1 MNVLFEQ
8 FPDTVEVDG
17 IEYPVVT
24 DFREWIKLHEL
35 FLHTQRFSLY
45 ELNAIMEWYVDKQPM
60 NKANAVRALQD
71 FLIAKELGDEDGYEE
86 NERDGL
92 DSTEFRSGKPS
103 FSFSQDAIC
112 IYSDFRS
119 VYGIDI
125 TNIAHMHWWQ
135 FLALLYGLPEDSQIK
150 ERMYYRNV
158 DLKTI
163 KSKEE
168 RERIKKIKKLIALR
182 DPVKKVVDDYE
193 IGDVFA

>member
-103 FSFSQDAIC
+103 FSFSQCRLRGCSTSSRNSGLSYCDSPDAP
-112 IYSDFRS
+112 SGRS
-119 VYGIDI
+119 TAGRHGM
-125 TNIAHMHWWQ
+125 A
-135 FLALLYGLPEDSQIK
+135 
-150 ERMYYRNV
+150 
-158 DLKTI
+158 
-163 KSKEE
+163 
-168 RERIKKIKKLIALR
+168 
-182 DPVKKVVDDYE
+182 
-193 IGDVFA
+193 